1 MQEDGRRKGFCHI
14 QFEEP
19 SQAAEAVKL
28 NGQMVDGR
36 ELRLDLSVK
45 RDRGAGGGRGGGFGG
60 GRGGGFGGGF
70 GGGRG
75 GGFGGG
81 RGGGFGG
88 GFGGGRGG
96 GFGGGRGGGFGGDRG
111 GRGRGGFG
119 GGRGGDRGGRG
130 RGNVNF
136 AAISANKGGIMA
148 DSGAPKKT
156 FFD

>member
-14 QFEEP
+14 QFEDP

-36 ELRLDLSVK
+36 ELRLDLSAK
-45 RDRGAGGGRGGGFGG
+45 RDRGAG
-60 GRGGGFGGGF
+60 GGGF

-88 GFGGGRGG
+88 GRGG
-96 GFGGGRGGGFGGDRG
+96 GFGGGRGGGFGGRGGGFGDRG
-111 GRGRGGFG
+111 GRGRGGF

-130 RGNVNF
+130 RGNVNH

-148 DSGAPKKT
+148 DAGPAKKT

>member
-1 MQEDGRRKGFCHI
+1 
-14 QFEEP
+14 
-19 SQAAEAVKL
+19 
-28 NGQMVDGR
+28 MVDGR

-45 RDRGAGGGRGGGFGG
+45 RDRGAG
-60 GRGGGFGGGF
+60 GGGF

-88 GFGGGRGG
+88 G
-96 GFGGGRGGGFGGDRG
+96 
-111 GRGRGGFG
+111 
-119 GGRGGDRGGRG
+119 RGGRG

-148 DSGAPKKT
+148 ESGAPKKT

>member
-45 RDRGAGGGRGGGFGG
+45 RDRGA
-60 GRGGGFGGGF
+60 
-70 GGGRG
+70 
-75 GGFGGG
+75 
-81 RGGGFGG
+81 
-88 GFGGGRGG
+88 GGGRGG

>member
-45 RDRGAGGGRGGGFGG
+45 RDRGA
-60 GRGGGFGGGF
+60 

>member
-14 QFEEP
+14 QFEDA

-36 ELRLDLSVK
+36 ELRLDLSAK
-45 RDRGAGGGRGGGFGG
+45 RDRGAGGGRGGFGG
-60 GRGGGFGGGF
+60 GRGGGF
-70 GGGRG
+70 
-75 GGFGGG
+75 
-81 RGGGFGG
+81 
-88 GFGGGRGG
+88 GG

-119 GGRGGDRGGRG
+119 GGRGDRGGRG
-130 RGNVNF
+130 RGGFGNVNR

-148 DSGAPKKT
+148 DAGPAKKT

>member
-1 MQEDGRRKGFCHI
+1 
-14 QFEEP
+14 
-19 SQAAEAVKL
+19 
-28 NGQMVDGR
+28 MVDGR
-36 ELRLDLSVK
+36 ELRLDLSAK
-45 RDRGAGGGRGGGFGG
+45 RDRGAG
-60 GRGGGFGGGF
+60 GGGF

-88 GFGGGRGG
+88 RGG
-96 GFGGGRGGGFGGDRG
+96 GFGDRG

-119 GGRGGDRGGRG
+119 GRGGDRGGRG
-130 RGNVNF
+130 RGGVNF

-148 DSGAPKKT
+148 DSGPAKKT